1 MEGQHRRAAPG
12 PGGEGTG
19 GGAVLV
25 VDRVRS
31 PGLDLLNEHAGLILV
46 PRDLQAGIGAVTIA
60 VTNTDPVDPASFEID
75 ELDVHVGLLPGTTR
89 RVTIDAAP
97 GTYRFYDFLSGTDLL
112 AAPVRSQLVWLAAP
126 GEHDR
131 GSLTSLFFGSE
142 DRCQPE
148 VLDDAV
154 AGVQRVTTWGGVSML
169 GRLAAVGLADVGEPM
184 AVVGAVAVIE
194 VG

>member
-1 MEGQHRRAAPG
+1 VAGCPGRARP
-12 PGGEGTG
+12 
-19 GGAVLV
+19 
-25 VDRVRS
+25 
-31 PGLDLLNEHAGLILV
+31 
-46 PRDLQAGIGAVTIA
+46 
-60 VTNTDPVDPASFEID
+60 
-75 ELDVHVGLLPGTTR
+75 
-89 RVTIDAAP
+89 
-97 GTYRFYDFLSGTDLL
+97 
-112 AAPVRSQLVWLAAP
+112 
-126 GEHDR
+126 

-148 VLDDAV
+148 VLYDDAV